1 MKRVYQYFSLLSFTF
16 SLYFGWLA
24 YHHLAAEDMDQMYL
38 NISYCALF
46 LSVMVFTFGMRD
58 RKKPINRE
66 KRDMKHVSFFMWSD
80 ENLRTQ
86 GEKMKAYDF
95 TQGTC

>member
-1 MKRVYQYFSLLSFTF
+1 MKRIYQYFSLLSFTF

-58 RKKPINRE
+58 RKKTD
-66 KRDMKHVSFFMWSD
+66 KS
-80 ENLRTQ
+80 
-86 GEKMKAYDF
+86 
-95 TQGTC
+95 